1 MAMGT
6 ITRTFLRNTAVDFSY
21 PYFVTTIGFIT
32 RKPPFKKKLM
42 ALLWPYEN
50 RVWIALTVA
59 LLASNLMK
67 YIVSKVYRK
76 TFCPSFNLGNVMLS
90 VCHTILIK
98 GEEYFVNG
106 NTLRRLRDSIQT
118 TFERYPATS

>member
-1 MAMGT
+1 MGA

-21 PYFVTTIGFIT
+21 PYFVTTIGFST

-50 RVWIALTVA
+50 RVWIALAVA
-59 LLASNLMK
+59 LLALN
-67 YIVSKVYRK
+67 YIASKVHK
-76 TFCPSFNLGNVMLS
+76 KKFCPSFNLGNVMLS

-98 GEEYFVNG
+98 GKGYIANW
-106 NTLRRLRDSIQT
+106 NTIL
-118 TFERYPATS
+118 